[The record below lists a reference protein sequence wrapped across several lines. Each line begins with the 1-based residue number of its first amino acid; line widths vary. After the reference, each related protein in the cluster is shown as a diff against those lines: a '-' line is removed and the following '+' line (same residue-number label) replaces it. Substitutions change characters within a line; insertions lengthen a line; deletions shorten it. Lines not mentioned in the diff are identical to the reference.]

1 MRKRR
6 MSDDYKV
13 FVMIGGRMGLPPSQM
28 GEPEGEACL
37 ERNEN
42 VMHADLDIQK
52 RLATTGLTS

>member
-37 ERNEN
+37 ERKIGISLLNRWFL
-42 VMHADLDIQK
+42 VFLLDDC
-52 RLATTGLTS
+52 

>member
-37 ERNEN
+37 GRKIGISLLNRWFL
-42 VMHADLDIQK
+42 VCLLDDC
-52 RLATTGLTS
+52 